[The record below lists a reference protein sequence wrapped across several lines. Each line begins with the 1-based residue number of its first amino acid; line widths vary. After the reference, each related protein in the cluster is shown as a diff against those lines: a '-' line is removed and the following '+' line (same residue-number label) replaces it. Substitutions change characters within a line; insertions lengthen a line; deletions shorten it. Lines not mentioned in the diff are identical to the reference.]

1 MVNDKE
7 ATRYCSQGQQKSVI
21 LSFKLAV
28 TEVFKNHRGEYP
40 VLLLDD
46 ALSELDK
53 NRQNALFSVINSEIQ
68 MILSTTSLNEINKDF
83 LENAK
88 IIEIKKGE
96 DFDE

>member
-1 MVNDKE
+1 M
-7 ATRYCSQGQQKSVI
+7 
-21 LSFKLAV
+21 
-28 TEVFKNHRGEYP
+28 
-40 VLLLDD
+40 LLDD

-53 NRQNALFSVINSEIQ
+53 NRQNALFSVINPEIQ